1 MKSLL
6 KTIML
11 IDDDVPTNYLNKM
24 VIDQT
29 ECAEKVITVNSGI
42 EALEFLKNQPKEMMP
57 DLIFLDINMP
67 AMNGWEFLEAY
78 KTIPS
83 EKKEN
88 TVVMMLSTSE
98 NPDDKMRA
106 NCIKDISGFMV
117 KPLSEDVVTN
127 VMGEFFTE
135 KA

>member
-1 MKSLL
+1 MKKGL

-11 IDDDVPTNYLNKM
+11 IDDDIPTNYLNKM

-29 ECAEKVITVNSGI
+29 ACAEKVITVNSAI
-42 EALEFLKNQPKEMMP
+42 EGLTFLKEQPKALMP

-78 KTIPS
+78 KSIPS

-88 TVVMMLSTSE
+88 TVIMMLSTSE

-106 NCIKDISGFMV
+106 KCIKDISGFMV
-117 KPLSEDVVTN
+117 KPLSEDIVTN

-135 KA
+135 KV

>member
-42 EALEFLKNQPKEMMP
+42 EALSFLKEQPKEMMP

-78 KTIPS
+78 KSIPAD
-83 EKKEN
+83 KKEN

-106 NCIKDISGFMV
+106 KCIKDISGFMV

>member
-42 EALEFLKNQPKEMMP
+42 DALEFLKSQPKEKMP

-78 KTIPS
+78 KMIPA

>member
-1 MKSLL
+1 MKNLL

-24 VIDQT
+24 VIDQS
-29 ECAEKVITVNSGI
+29 ECAEKVITVNSAV
-42 EALEFLKNQPKEMMP
+42 EALKFLKDQPKEEMP

-78 KTIPS
+78 KEFPDN
-83 EKKEN
+83 KKED

-117 KPLSEDVVTN
+117 KPLSEDVVAD
-127 VMGEFFTE
+127 VMGEFFE
-135 KA
+135 GKV